1 MGRNDGRQIRY
12 WPKTSFTSSSLFELA
27 PENKREEFVSH
38 PEERGVGR
46 NDGRQISYLPKTLIT
61 SLSLAELAPENER
74 KNSLVTLE
82 RGEREETNGTGKK
95 ISTTRVEVE

>member
-1 MGRNDGRQIRY
+1 MVKWKTETPADEVVRRKGHHS
-12 WPKTSFTSSSLFELA
+12 PKTSFTSS
-27 PENKREEFVSH
+27 
-38 PEERGVGR
+38 
-46 NDGRQISYLPKTLIT
+46 
-61 SLSLAELAPENER
+61 SLAELAPENER

>member
-1 MGRNDGRQIRY
+1 MQTRPG
-12 WPKTSFTSSSLFELA
+12 E
-27 PENKREEFVSH
+27 REKEFVSH

-46 NDGRQISYLPKTLIT
+46 NDGRQILYLPKTLFK
-61 SLSLAELAPENER
+61 SLSLAELAPEKER
-74 KNSLVTLE
+74 KNSLVTPE